1 VEIDTNASPQAFWA
15 AKTSLSVIALFTIV
29 VFRLEGAIVL
39 LGCATAVWTTN
50 RASEANIT
58 VANNA
63 ETLVFQN
70 FMIVIVWEYYLANR
84 LINSAL
90 KTAKYRLIV

>member
-15 AKTSLSVIALFTIV
+15 AKTSLSVIDLFTIV

-39 LGCATAVWTTN
+39 LGFATDVWATN
-50 RASEANIT
+50 RVPEANVT

-63 ETLVFQN
+63 EMLFFQN
-70 FMIVIVWEYYLANR
+70 FMIVIDCKYYLTNR
-84 LINSAL
+84 IINFAR
-90 KTAKYRLIV
+90 KTTKYRLIV